1 MGKSFCQNVKRKY
14 AAQHKQLWP
23 YVKMRYQS
31 LTSTE
36 AVSLHTSNCC
46 ADTTYSIA
54 SCRPDLVGDSSCKC
68 GAVCGWRNRFRG
80 FSNLRFFSRQ
90 PAQFPSGGVTEPA
103 KRSPPKTQTSNTSV
117 HITHHLNVIIVEKK
131 RVVSWG
137 DKFHLSGYHAT
148 VECNTPISI
157 ATAQGYFI
165 TVEYR

>member
-1 MGKSFCQNVKRKY
+1 MGKSFCQKVKRKY

-131 RVVSWG
+131 KGRIMG
-137 DKFHLSGYHAT
+137 
-148 VECNTPISI
+148 
-157 ATAQGYFI
+157 
-165 TVEYR
+165 